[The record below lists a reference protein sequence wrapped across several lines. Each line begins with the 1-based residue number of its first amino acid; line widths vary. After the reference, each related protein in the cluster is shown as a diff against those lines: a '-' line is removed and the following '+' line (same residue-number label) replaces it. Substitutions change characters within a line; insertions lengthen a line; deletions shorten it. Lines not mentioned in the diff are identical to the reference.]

1 MADSGSGAGRAQQ
14 EDEFSGG
21 LVRTLS
27 MPLLLAFVVG
37 NIVGGGIYVTPG
49 EIAANVGG
57 IIWLPFLIA
66 FVVAVLTAFSYA
78 ELVSK
83 YPGAGGAALFVN
95 RAYRIPF
102 FSFLVAFT
110 VMSSGLS
117 SSSGLAT
124 AFGGDY
130 LSALTGLP
138 VGEGF
143 GNILTAILFI
153 LVLAL
158 INYLGIRGSAR
169 INAVLTVISLVGL
182 VLIVL
187 IGIVAILFGQADFSR
202 PFSFE
207 APAGGEGAGLV
218 LLGGA
223 VAAFYALIGF
233 EDSANVAEETRDAS
247 RVYPRALFGGL
258 LTAGGLY
265 LVVVFVASLVVP
277 TGTLADSDGPLLEV
291 VAAGPIPIPAGLFSI
306 AALVG
311 ITNTALINLI
321 IASRV
326 IYGMGREGVLPSV
339 FGRVDPNRR
348 TPVVAILFTT
358 AIALVLSLTGDFGD
372 LSGTTVLLI
381 LAVFAVVNVSVLV
394 LRRERSRR
402 QHFRAPFIIPVLGAI
417 TCLIL
422 LTQQDAGTWLRAV
435 ILIVIGLALYLLNI
449 VLKRRAGEPM
459 RPQRPERESR
469 VR

>member
-1 MADSGSGAGRAQQ
+1 MAESGRGAGGAPQ
-14 EDEFSGG
+14 EEEFSGG
-21 LVRTLS
+21 LMRTLS

-49 EIAANVGG
+49 EIAEGVGG
-57 IIWLPFLIA
+57 GIWLPFLIA

-95 RAYRIPF
+95 RAYRVPF

-130 LSALTGLP
+130 LAALTGLP

-187 IGIVAILFGQADFSR
+187 IGIVAVLFGQADFSR

-207 APAGGEGAGLV
+207 APAGEGMGLALV
-218 LLGGA
+218 GGA

-258 LTAGGLY
+258 LAAGGLY

-277 TGTLADSDGPLLEV
+277 TGTLAGSDGPLLEV

-326 IYGMGREGVLPSV
+326 IYGMGREGVLPTV

-348 TPVVAILFTT
+348 TPVVAIIFTT

-394 LRRERSRR
+394 LRRDRSRHR
-402 QHFRAPFIIPVLGAI
+402 HFRAPFIIPILGAI

-422 LTQQDAGTWLRAV
+422 LTQQDGDTWLRAI
-435 ILIVIGLALYLLNI
+435 ILIAIGLVLYLLNI
-449 VLKRRAGEPM
+449 FLKKRAGEET
-459 RPQRPERESR
+459 RPQRPERQSR